1 MKIVC
6 IVLLIMALMGGCMK
20 SETGGTGKP
29 ASPRTTTSRIGT
41 AAYHEPE
48 CGIGEPA
55 YHEPAGSIG
64 DAAANE
70 PR

>member
-6 IVLLIMALMGGCMK
+6 IVLLIMALMGEGMK
-20 SETGGTGKP
+20 PETGGAGKP
-29 ASPRTTTSRIGT
+29 ASPRTTGCGIGT

-64 DAAANE
+64 DAAYHE
-70 PR
+70 